1 MILPIPIIPLGIP
14 FSPLDMEPPTLYSVM
29 NSIANYS
36 LSGNNEEVVKNRD
49 LATKT
54 HSTIFNGTYP
64 LSSKVNKVDFE
75 VMILNHFIN
84 RRIGFQTVEMFRI
97 RLINTLQSIM
107 PRYNK
112 LFDVLEDWNIFKDGE
127 DFIKTTNAN
136 LTTNNTGSTS
146 TESTSTS
153 DNRYSSTP
161 QNQIDDIKNGS
172 YVSEYTY
179 IQNNDNTDTSVTSDS
194 TQHNNVVEAS
204 SRSQADKIKNYI
216 DFQNN
221 VNSIMNMIYNELEP
235 LFFGIV

>member
-1 MILPIPIIPLGIP
+1 MIQIILPIPITPLGIP

-49 LATKT
+49 LARET

-64 LSSKVNKVDFE
+64 LSTNVNKDDFE
-75 VMILNHFIN
+75 IMILNHFIN

-112 LFDVLEDWNIFKDGE
+112 LFDVLENWNIFKDGE

-136 LTTNNTGSTS
+136 LTTQVQHQQ
-146 TESTSTS
+146 
-153 DNRYSSTP
+153 RVILH
-161 QNQIDDIKNGS
+161 QIIDIH
-172 YVSEYTY
+172 
-179 IQNNDNTDTSVTSDS
+179 QR
-194 TQHNNVVEAS
+194 H
-204 SRSQADKIKNYI
+204 KIK
-216 DFQNN
+216 
-221 VNSIMNMIYNELEP
+221 
-235 LFFGIV
+235 